1 MKVCLLTQYFHP
13 DTSGSSPTFI
23 SELIH
28 QLVRED
34 PDLQVDVITS
44 RGMYREEAWLP
55 VKEVW
60 DGIRIHRIGLPT
72 GQGRSMPIRLLTGV
86 LFTLAGLFRILFSP
100 RYDLLFVTTNPP
112 PSPLAAWL
120 IYRLQGTPYLYLI
133 WDLYP
138 DVPARLEM
146 LNSKSTIFR
155 LTRALQKAWLHSAK
169 QVVVIGRCI
178 QGYLHRE
185 YQVPLQRIS
194 VIQHWADPGLYP
206 LRQTSLF
213 AARNSLYG
221 FSVLYAGNIGHAQD
235 LDIVLDAASQMKGR
249 HPDLHILIVGNGAG
263 VPAICKRIE
272 QDGLTNVTR
281 FPSVPRS
288 DYPDLL
294 VAAGVCLVSLAP
306 DLDGLAVPSKFY
318 GILAAGKPVIALVQ
332 DSCEIAKVLK
342 ERDCGIQVSPGN
354 MEGLITAI
362 EFLKTHP
369 EAALR
374 MGSNARA
381 ALESLYTLPVLAD
394 RFRSLITETGKS

>member
-1 MKVCLLTQYFHP
+1 
-13 DTSGSSPTFI
+13 
-23 SELIH
+23 
-28 QLVRED
+28 
-34 PDLQVDVITS
+34 
-44 RGMYREEAWLP
+44 
-55 VKEVW
+55 
-60 DGIRIHRIGLPT
+60 
-72 GQGRSMPIRLLTGV
+72 
-86 LFTLAGLFRILFSP
+86 
-100 RYDLLFVTTNPP
+100 
-112 PSPLAAWL
+112 
-120 IYRLQGTPYLYLI
+120 
-133 WDLYP
+133 
-138 DVPARLEM
+138 
-146 LNSKSTIFR
+146 
-155 LTRALQKAWLHSAK
+155 
-169 QVVVIGRCI
+169 
-178 QGYLHRE
+178 
-185 YQVPLQRIS
+185 
-194 VIQHWADPGLYP
+194 
-206 LRQTSLF
+206 
-213 AARNSLYG
+213 
-221 FSVLYAGNIGHAQD
+221 
-235 LDIVLDAASQMKGR
+235 
-249 HPDLHILIVGNGAG
+249 
-263 VPAICKRIE
+263 
-272 QDGLTNVTR
+272 VTR